1 MLVLCCCGSLDS
13 AFYRYLYW
21 IDGGQFPK
29 IERANLDGSGR
40 VAMVT
45 NGIIQP
51 RDITVDMATHDV
63 YWVDSATDAIQ
74 V

>member
-1 MLVLCCCGSLDS
+1 
-13 AFYRYLYW
+13 
-21 IDGGQFPK
+21 
-29 IERANLDGSGR
+29 
-40 VAMVT
+40 MVT

-74 V
+74 VWQNYCKISLKKSFCGLETHLCEVPIYVKLRIVTS

>member
-1 MLVLCCCGSLDS
+1 
-13 AFYRYLYW
+13 
-21 IDGGQFPK
+21 
-29 IERANLDGSGR
+29 
-40 VAMVT
+40 MVT

-74 V
+74 VLKIYKIETKRMQKLFDLTNLNTKKIFLRQNEPIK